1 MNNNEKSQLKAVAE
15 AREQFLY
22 VILVMMLV
30 AGTTEWFG
38 TVFSSL

>member
-1 MNNNEKSQLKAVAE
+1 MNNNEKSHPKAVAE

-22 VILVMMLV
+22 VILAMMLI